1 MDPFR
6 EIYDLLSG
14 RAMRAPQIDLD
25 RSYIPYFKDQNEK
38 IKALTR
44 AFVLGVECNGC
55 MASDH
60 VLKWIGQVIGFG
72 EMPNNHGTYAEIRIL
87 KKDASGDIRD
97 EDIGRL
103 FEAVADSSLQFIVP
117 GLFIRYY

>member
-1 MDPFR
+1 MNPFR

-14 RAMRAPQIDLD
+14 RAMREPQIDLD
-25 RSYIPYFKDQNEK
+25 RSYIPYFKDQN
-38 IKALTR
+38 
-44 AFVLGVECNGC
+44 
-55 MASDH
+55 
-60 VLKWIGQVIGFG
+60 
-72 EMPNNHGTYAEIRIL
+72 GTYAEIRIL